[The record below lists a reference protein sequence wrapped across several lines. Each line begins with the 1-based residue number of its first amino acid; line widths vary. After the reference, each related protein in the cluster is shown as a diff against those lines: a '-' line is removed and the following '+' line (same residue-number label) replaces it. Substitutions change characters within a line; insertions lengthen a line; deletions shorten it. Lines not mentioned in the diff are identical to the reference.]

1 MATRSKRY
9 VLFDSKKGVIG
20 PDAETM
26 PTYTRLYT
34 STCDRFNKVFHNMR
48 YAMVFQTKRVRAK
61 YEARKI
67 KKDSLDNRTTRPRTP
82 KCAIPGTWPNFQISR
97 NTDRGHW
104 RFNQIP
110 ELKKCSHEGL
120 NKDLHELI
128 SSF

>member
-48 YAMVFQTKRVRAK
+48 YAMVFQMKRVRAK

-67 KKDSLDNRTTRPRTP
+67 RKDSLDNRDYQAEDTQVRNPQYLA
-82 KCAIPGTWPNFQISR
+82 KFPNLQK
-97 NTDRGHW
+97 H
-104 RFNQIP
+104 
-110 ELKKCSHEGL
+110 
-120 NKDLHELI
+120 
-128 SSF
+128 